1 VKRSKALQ
9 SLSRDHHQAL
19 RVARQ
24 LRRADDVDRATK
36 AFFEFWASEG
46 RRHFQVEEEVL
57 LPRWAALGDLDDD
70 AAIHLL
76 REHLCIRAG
85 ALRLRQSPSLDRLQE
100 LGEQLAAH
108 VRFEERELF
117 PLLESDLSEE
127 QLQVLA
133 FAVTSADRE
142 LRDQMGGKPHR
153 RTAACQQRF
162 ERWSIAP

>member
-1 VKRSKALQ
+1 MAGGGSGCLGVKRSDALQ

-19 RVARQ
+19 RVAQQ

-36 AFFEFWASEG
+36 AFLDFWASEG
-46 RRHFQVEEEVL
+46 QRHFQVEEEVL
-57 LPRWAALGDLDDD
+57 LPRWAALGDLDHD
-70 AAIHLL
+70 AAMRLL

-85 ALRLRQSPSLDRLQE
+85 ALKLQQSQSLDRLKE

-127 QLQVLA
+127 QLQALA
-133 FAVTSADRE
+133 FAVRSAESQVARSD
-142 LRDQMGGKPHR
+142 GGKGP
-153 RTAACQQRF
+153 
-162 ERWSIAP
+162 

>member
-1 VKRSKALQ
+1 MAGGGTGRRVKRSKALQ
-9 SLSRDHHQAL
+9 SLSCDHHQAL
-19 RVARQ
+19 RVAQQ

-36 AFFEFWASEG
+36 AFFDFWASEG
-46 RRHFQVEEEVL
+46 QPHFQVEEEVL

-70 AAIHLL
+70 AAMRLL

-85 ALRLRQSPSLDRLQE
+85 ALRLQLSPSLDRLKE

-127 QLQVLA
+127 QLQALA
-133 FAVTSADRE
+133 FAVSSAERQVERQD
-142 LRDQMGGKPHR
+142 GGKGP
-153 RTAACQQRF
+153 
-162 ERWSIAP
+162 